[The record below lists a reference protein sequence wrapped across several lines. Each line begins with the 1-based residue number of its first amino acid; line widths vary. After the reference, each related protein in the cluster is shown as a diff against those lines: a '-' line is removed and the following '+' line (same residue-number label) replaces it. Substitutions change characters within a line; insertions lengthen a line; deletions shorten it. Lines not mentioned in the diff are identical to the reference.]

1 MTSSSSPSCLK
12 NAALPTEGDGLNE
25 PSAQTVIPE
34 GLLPAYLASAFGD
47 LYEEDGLAVFG
58 KGLGW
63 LSLLAC
69 FARFY
74 ADVEDG
80 HIAVML
86 EDNKKAKNSLGT
98 TNGRH
103 FLVLDYHPLPV
114 LTFFFF
120 AWFRCVACRSCCGHK
135 RHNNAQETTF
145 GLNIGAK
152 RLGARGA
159 NSNPRNMGNSSRNAS
174 NACHE

>member
-1 MTSSSSPSCLK
+1 MTSSSSPSSIK
-12 NAALPTEGDGLNE
+12 SSAQRTEGDCLNE
-25 PSAQTVIPE
+25 PSAQNIIPE

-74 ADVEDG
+74 ADFEDG
-80 HIAVML
+80 HVAVML
-86 EDNKKAKNSLGT
+86 EDNKKAKKSLGT
-98 TNGRH
+98 TNIRHTRSGLRSIASAH
-103 FLVLDYHPLPV
+103 FLLLSHGFAVLHIV
-114 LTFFFF
+114 L
-120 AWFRCVACRSCCGHK
+120 AMGLK
-135 RHNNAQETTF
+135 RHNNAQETAF

-152 RLGARGA
+152 RLGARGSY
-159 NSNPRNMGNSSRNAS
+159 SNPRNMGNSSGNAP

>member
-1 MTSSSSPSCLK
+1 MTSSSSPSSLE
-12 NAALPTEGDGLNE
+12 NSALRTEGDCLNE

-80 HIAVML
+80 HVAVML
-86 EDNKKAKNSLGT
+86 EDNKKAKKILGT
-98 TNGRH
+98 TNVRHTHSGLPLIASAH
-103 FLVLDYHPLPV
+103 FLLLSHGFGVLHIV
-114 LTFFFF
+114 L
-120 AWFRCVACRSCCGHK
+120 AMGRK
-135 RHNNAQETTF
+135 RHNNAQETTL

-152 RLGARGA
+152 RLGARGS
-159 NSNPRNMGNSSRNAS
+159 NSNPRNMGNSSGNAS
-174 NACHE
+174 NPCHE

>member
-1 MTSSSSPSCLK
+1 MTSSSSPSSLK
-12 NAALPTEGDGLNE
+12 KSVLPTEGDCLNE

-74 ADVEDG
+74 ADVENG
-80 HIAVML
+80 HVAVML
-86 EDNKKAKNSLGT
+86 EDNKKAKKSLGT
-98 TNGRH
+98 TTVRH
-103 FLVLDYHPLPV
+103 TRSDHHPLPV
-114 LTFFFF
+114 LTFFV
-120 AWFRCVACRSCCGHK
+120 FRMVSLCFISYLLCV
-135 RHNNAQETTF
+135 
-145 GLNIGAK
+145 
-152 RLGARGA
+152 
-159 NSNPRNMGNSSRNAS
+159 
-174 NACHE
+174 